1 LKKRDNEV
9 RWKVGRVARRAG
21 LTVRALHHY
30 EQIGLLVP
38 AGRTESNHRLYTQS
52 DIERLQKILTLRQLG
67 LTLEQIAEALRDGSG
82 LLDLLERQLEDVQ
95 QRRDELEA
103 LQDHLSGLITTLRA
117 GKRAS
122 TDNLFSLMERMNMI
136 EKHYT
141 KEQLD
146 ALAARR
152 EAMGEE
158 AIHAVESEWPTLIAA
173 MTAAMTAGT
182 DPADP
187 EVQRMAARWRE
198 LVAAFTGGYPAT
210 TSSLQRMYE
219 EEPAQ
224 RQRSGLDPAL
234 MAYVQRAWSLAP
246 QP

>member
-1 LKKRDNEV
+1 MKRRDDEM
-9 RWKVGRVARRAG
+9 RWRVGDVARRAG

-38 AGRTESNHRLYTQS
+38 SWRTESNHRLYTQR
-52 DIERLQKILTLRQLG
+52 DVERLQKILTLRQLG

-82 LLDLLERQLEDVQ
+82 LLDLLERQLEYVQ
-95 QRRDELEA
+95 QRKDELEK
-103 LQDHLSGLITTLRA
+103 LQDHLSGLITSLRA
-117 GKRAS
+117 GERAS

-136 EKHYT
+136 EKYYT

-158 AIHAVESEWPTLIAA
+158 AINAVESEWPTLIAA
-173 MTAAMTAGT
+173 MTAAMSAGA

-198 LVAAFTGGYPAT
+198 LVAAFTGGDTGIA
-210 TSSLQRMYE
+210 SSLQRMYE

-224 RQRSGLDPAL
+224 HQRSGLDPAL
-234 MAYVQRAWSLAP
+234 MTYVQRAWSLAQ